1 MVAAAAAVVMVVV
14 VAAVVVVLVVVSLVV
29 SADRH
34 VASLHECMC
43 AQRVWGLYARVLSSV
58 HAYGAQSRWCAAA
71 SLRLCLSASLTS
83 AITRSILPPAHSG
96 TQTGSPSAH
105 C

>member
-1 MVAAAAAVVMVVV
+1 VVVAAAAAVVVMVVV
-14 VAAVVVVLVVVSLVV
+14 VGVVVC
-29 SADRH
+29 AGRH
-34 VASLHECMC
+34 FASLYECMC
-43 AQRVWGLYARVLSSV
+43 AQRAWGFCACVFSSV
-58 HAYGAQSRWCAAA
+58 HACGAQSRWCVAA
-71 SLRLCLSASLTS
+71 SLRLCLGSSLTS